1 LFNIGPEELILILVV
16 ALIVFGP
23 KRLPEIG
30 RTVGKAMRE
39 FRKATQDIREEF
51 TGTLEAEDEPPPAP
65 SAASPGEPTPS
76 ETEKGASPD
85 GASSTSLDGS
95 APTA

>member
-1 LFNIGPEELILILVV
+1 MFNIGPEELILILVV

-51 TGTLEAEDEPPPAP
+51 TVGRQPRRTHAVGDREGREPGRGQLDQPGRVGTDRV
-65 SAASPGEPTPS
+65 
-76 ETEKGASPD
+76 
-85 GASSTSLDGS
+85 GS
-95 APTA
+95 CG